1 MTEEHGES
9 DRTARSRRKR
19 VVLADPSH
27 PVTVLRTLDEVSE
40 QTSVGEALVR
50 ILIRAQLRTALWLAS
65 LVVVVLGAIPIAGY
79 LWPAFANATVVGVR
93 LQWLLLGVLPF
104 PLLFGVGY
112 WYHVK
117 AEQHERNFVETM
129 ES

>member
-1 MTEEHGES
+1 
-9 DRTARSRRKR
+9 

-27 PVTVLRTLDEVSE
+27 PVTVLRRVDEVGE

-50 ILIRAQLRTALWLAS
+50 NLVHAQLRSALWLAA
-65 LVVVVLGAIPIAGY
+65 LVVVLLGAIPIAGY
-79 LWPAFANATVVGVR
+79 LSPAFAHASFVGVR

-112 WYHVK
+112 WYHLL
-117 AEQHERNFVETM
+117 A
-129 ES
+129 